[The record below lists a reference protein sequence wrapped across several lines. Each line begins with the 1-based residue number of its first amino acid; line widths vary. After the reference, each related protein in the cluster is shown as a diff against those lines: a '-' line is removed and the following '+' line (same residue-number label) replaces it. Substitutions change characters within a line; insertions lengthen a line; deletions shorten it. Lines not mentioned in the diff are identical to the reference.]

1 MSLQPSLTLGPPP
14 AAGVPAP
21 GDLALAEWT
30 RALRPSTIQA
40 MMGHMA
46 RPGVISFALGLPAPE
61 LFPVDDYLAAAERVL
76 RTDTGA
82 LQYKPPH
89 APLKEQVVAL
99 MRRRGVECRPEQVF
113 LTTGAQ
119 QALSLL
125 ARLFLEP
132 GGAVICDRLV
142 YMGFQQV
149 VESYSPQILSVDSDL
164 ETGIDVDQVQA
175 HLERG
180 PRPAFI
186 YCITDGHNPLGV
198 SVSLEKR
205 LRLAELARRHQV
217 PLIED
222 DAYGLLH
229 YGQPLPPI
237 RVLEDR
243 WCFYVGSFS
252 KVMAPGFRT
261 GWVIVPQE
269 LTKVLGCAKDG
280 SDIDTSTFSQ
290 RLVSAY
296 LEEGGFEAHLDRIR
310 AAYQERR
317 DAMLAALS
325 RHFPPGTCW
334 SVPRNGALLWAELPA
349 GVDAAALLPAALEGE
364 GVAYVPGNAFSF
376 DGRAGT
382 RAMRLNFS
390 FPSVA
395 QIEEGMARLGR
406 VFREA
411 ATQRAA

>member
-1 MSLQPSLTLGPPP
+1 MSIPPP
-14 AAGVPAP
+14 VVPVPRTGTDGELPLAA
-21 GDLALAEWT
+21 WT

-46 RPGVISFALGLPAPE
+46 RPGIVSFALGLPAPE
-61 LFPVDDYLAAAERVL
+61 LFPIDDYLAAAGRVL
-76 RTDTGA
+76 RSDPGA
-82 LQYKPPH
+82 LQYRAPY
-89 APLKEQVVAL
+89 APLKEQIAEL
-99 MRRRGVECRPEQVF
+99 MRGRGVECRPGQMF

-119 QALSLL
+119 QGLALL

-132 GGAVICDRLV
+132 GGAVICERRV

-149 VESYSPQILSVDSDL
+149 VESFGPRILAVDSDL
-164 ETGIDVDQVQA
+164 ETGMDVGQVEA

-205 LRLAELARRHQV
+205 LRLAELARRHRV

-237 RVLEDR
+237 RALEDR

-252 KVMAPGFRT
+252 KVMAPGFRA
-261 GWVIVPQE
+261 GWVIVPDE
-269 LTKVLGCAKDG
+269 LVGILGCAKDG
-280 SDIDTSTFSQ
+280 ADIDTSTFSQ
-290 RLVSAY
+290 RLVSSY
-296 LEEGGFEAHLDRIR
+296 LASGAFEGHLARIR
-310 AAYQERR
+310 EAYRQRR
-317 DAMLAALS
+317 DVMLAALA
-325 RHFPPGTCW
+325 REFPAGTRW
-334 SVPRNGALLWAELPA
+334 SVPRHGALVWADLPGGIDTGALLM
-349 GVDAAALLPAALEGE
+349 DALERE
-364 GVAYVPGNAFSF
+364 GVAYVPGSAFTF
-376 DGRAGT
+376 DGRTARSGI
-382 RAMRLNFS
+382 RLNFS
-390 FPSVA
+390 HPTVE

-406 VFREA
+406 LFRESTA
-411 ATQRAA
+411 RRAA